1 MPQPAVRVD
10 SETDQDERA
19 APRSEF
25 ALRQSLARL
34 NIELIDQ
41 QAEVRALDLVD
52 GIDERPGPVEEDV
65 LVDRQARHF
74 RRDREF
80 FLGNSMPA
88 KRVPEAFAETADAR
102 IVHRERR
109 AEGLEHIDD
118 RRLQSVARTA

>member
-34 NIELIDQ
+34 DIELIDQ

-52 GIDERPGPVEEDV
+52 VIDERPGPVEEDV
-65 LVDRQARHF
+65 LVDRQA
-74 RRDREF
+74 
-80 FLGNSMPA
+80 
-88 KRVPEAFAETADAR
+88 
-102 IVHRERR
+102 
-109 AEGLEHIDD
+109 
-118 RRLQSVARTA
+118 